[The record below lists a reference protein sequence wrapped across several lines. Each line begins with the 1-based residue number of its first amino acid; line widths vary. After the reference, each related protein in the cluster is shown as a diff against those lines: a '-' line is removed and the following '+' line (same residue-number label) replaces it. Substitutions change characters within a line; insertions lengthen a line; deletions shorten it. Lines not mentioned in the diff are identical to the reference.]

1 MEGGKIVRTIGGENI
16 KRAKGSITLT
26 ANGGDLTFNAKKVTM
41 VGKDG
46 GVKYLNNYKPPESLR
61 VIKLEGP
68 FNEEGEKVSV
78 VEKGKSY
85 KFKITRFN
93 REVKTPIELRKTKWS
108 IQHNEEKPMPV
119 AQVMGKQEVTLDI
132 SETELSDKIT
142 VYAYIENIEEEGKSE
157 ANLKLKVGG
166 IHTRFYDEQ
175 GQQVY
180 EIPQKLHKA
189 FNEEYGIKIGYDKEN
204 EMLYYEGD
212 CEPAYEKVSPTA
224 IEHWKR
230 ELDPAQTSKGKLL
243 FGYNFGYKAYSISK
257 DENGNT
263 YDKEGTLIEDIYAEQ
278 PVIMGIVSGYRKEF
292 YKKYEDGSKGYIKT
306 TFIGNIACIDLG
318 DFDDDLMV
326 KGVKYDVSYLGR
338 YELYNV
344 KPPQLTCRYNGLAR
358 NLEHEFIGH
367 VLLKLSDNP
376 HDINQQEKDTFGPVP
391 TEAKLG
397 NIIRREISIPDRI
410 TYTEKGTMK
419 MNERDDTAMQIGF
432 GFLTG
437 SMDLNPDIPK
447 IHFFD
452 PPAKYPPKEGIA
464 IVPEKEMRHLVKV
477 NYIIKLK
484 YNGKDETFDFS

>member
-1 MEGGKIVRTIGGENI
+1 
-16 KRAKGSITLT
+16 
-26 ANGGDLTFNAKKVTM
+26 M

-212 CEPAYEKVSPTA
+212 CKPAYEKVSPTA

-230 ELDPAQTSKGKLL
+230 ELDPAHTSKGKLL
-243 FGYNFGYKAYSISK
+243 FGYNFGYEAYSATKSA
-257 DENGNT
+257 NGNT
-263 YDKEGTLIEDIYAEQ
+263 YDKNGNLIEVYAKE
-278 PVIMGIVSGYRKEF
+278 PIFLGIVPG
-292 YKKYEDGSKGYIKT
+292 YKKVTKIKT
-306 TFIGNIACIDLG
+306 EYGILDDEEKIIGNIACIDLG
-318 DFDDDLMV
+318 DFDDNLMV
-326 KGVKYDVSYLGR
+326 KHMYYKIHENDVSYYKEFNIPLP
-338 YELYNV
+338 EF
-344 KPPQLTCRYNGLAR
+344 TCRYNGLAR

-367 VLLKLSDNP
+367 VLLKLTDDKYDILSD
-376 HDINQQEKDTFGPVP
+376 EFKTEGPTQV
-391 TEAKLG
+391 EAKLC
-397 NIIRREISIPDRI
+397 NVIRKEIGMPDKI
-410 TYTEKGTMK
+410 TYGGGYALNSKYAGNVEM
-419 MNERDDTAMQIGF
+419 GF
-432 GFLTG
+432 GYLNG
-437 SMDLNPDIPK
+437 SDERYNSDVGNYSYSPPK
-447 IHFFD
+447 
-452 PPAKYPPKEGIA
+452 KYPKKQGEGLI
-464 IVPEKEMRHLVKV
+464 IGKDYFKLINV
-477 NYIIKLK
+477 NYIIKLR
-484 YNGKDETFDFS
+484 YNGQDETYYFS